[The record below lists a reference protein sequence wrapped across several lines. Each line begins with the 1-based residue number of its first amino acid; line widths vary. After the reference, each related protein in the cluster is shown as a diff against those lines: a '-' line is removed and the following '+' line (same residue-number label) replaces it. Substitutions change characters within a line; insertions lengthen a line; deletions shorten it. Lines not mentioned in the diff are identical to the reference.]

1 MRYLLSTLI
10 VSSLFFASCKNKN
23 TSTGNADST
32 SNAVDTVTTTTPAP
46 TPATV
51 VVAEDDELTK
61 GVKDATKD
69 FPGVTATVNDGEI
82 TLTGNIMRDKL
93 ADLMQSLNTLHPKKI
108 NNNLTI
114 N

>member
-1 MRYLLSTLI
+1 MRYLFSTLFI
-10 VSSLFFASCKNKN
+10 ASLLFASCKSKN
-23 TSTGNADST
+23 ANTGSADSAT
-32 SNAVDTVTTTTPAP
+32 AVVDTVTTTTPAP
-46 TPATV
+46 VPATV

-61 GVKDATKD
+61 NLKDATKD

-93 ADLMQSLNTLHPKKI
+93 PELMKSLHSLHPKKI
-108 NNNLTI
+108 TNNLTI